1 MSPDI
6 ISNPIIN
13 SPFEEPQQHFRY
25 SEEGMTNE
33 IVSDRWRS
41 EYFVSVPQAK
51 KRGKQLAFESWTE
64 DRIEENKFINQVPE
78 RVELWRKGGN
88 IWSTS
93 TTRQLLNYWTN
104 PQREKKLF
112 FCQIEALDSAIYIT
126 EVANNYGVNW
136 IENRIKAE
144 NEALKPGLFRI
155 AFRMATGSGKLSEVL
170 RDEVGARLF

>member
-41 EYFVSVPQAK
+41 EY
-51 KRGKQLAFESWTE
+51 FESWTE